1 MKHSSPV
8 RCEVL
13 LALAA
18 AFALLVAGCS
28 SKDEASEDTAASVGG
43 SAGKVAAAPQSGSTP
58 YPGMQ
63 GAKLVV
69 PGDKA
74 KKQ

>member
-1 MKHSSPV
+1 MKRSSSPI
-8 RCEVL
+8 RFGAL
-13 LALAA
+13 LTLAA
-18 AFALLVAGCS
+18 TFALIVAGCGN
-28 SKDEASEDTAASVGG
+28 KDEAASSNAVA
-43 SAGKVAAAPQSGSTP
+43 SAGNAAAAPQAGSTP